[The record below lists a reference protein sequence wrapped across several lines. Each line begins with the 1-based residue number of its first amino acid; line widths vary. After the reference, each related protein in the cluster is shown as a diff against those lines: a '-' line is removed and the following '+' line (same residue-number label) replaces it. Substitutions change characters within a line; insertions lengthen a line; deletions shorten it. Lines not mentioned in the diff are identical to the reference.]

1 MFLETSP
8 NVWDNLSLVKR
19 VEMSRVATSETCHWQ
34 IELYF
39 EPHEVRII
47 TATSLMACRFVWTTL
62 LRSMQDG
69 IVFID
74 NEDLREI
81 TNSAEQQV
89 KEYESA
95 KGRNSSKTPIS
106 NREDTSS

>member
-1 MFLETSP
+1 MFLETLP
-8 NVWDNLSLVKR
+8 NVWDNLNLVKR
-19 VEMSRVATSETCHWQ
+19 VEMSRVNNSKNSLWQ

-47 TATSLMACRFVWTTL
+47 AATSLMACRFVWTAL

-74 NEDLREI
+74 NEDLRKI
-81 TNSAEQQV
+81 GNSAEQLA
-89 KEYESA
+89 KEVESA
-95 KGRNSSKTPIS
+95 KGRDSSKTPIP